1 MERKIYNFHS
11 KNKSSS
17 LNILITGASGF
28 IGKNLIPIL
37 LKKNN
42 ITVIVR
48 NKKKIEYQDWYKKVV
63 ILETDISR
71 KKIFSNKSYDVLI
84 HLAWEN
90 LNNHNSIK
98 HLKNLKKHKNFI
110 ETALKNN
117 IKRFIVAGTCQEY
130 GLREGKLNE
139 RMKVSPTTPYSKSK
153 NELRKFIFS
162 KKNKYNITIQWLRI
176 FYIYGRYQSKNTLFG
191 QIDETIK
198 KRKKIFNM
206 SSGQQIRDYLPIKN
220 LCIIIKLLV
229 DNPKVTGIIN
239 GCSGKKLKLINIIN
253 KYIGNTKINL
263 NKNYYKKPKHEPIN
277 FWGCCKKLNKLFK

>member
-1 MERKIYNFHS
+1 M
-11 KNKSSS
+11 
-17 LNILITGASGF
+17 
-28 IGKNLIPIL
+28 NLYEHI
-37 LKKNN
+37 
-42 ITVIVR
+42 
-48 NKKKIEYQDWYKKVV
+48 
-63 ILETDISR
+63 
-71 KKIFSNKSYDVLI
+71 
-84 HLAWEN
+84 N
-90 LNNHNSIK
+90 LN
-98 HLKNLKKHKNFI
+98 
-110 ETALKNN
+110 
-117 IKRFIVAGTCQEY
+117 
-130 GLREGKLNE
+130 
-139 RMKVSPTTPYSKSK
+139 
-153 NELRKFIFS
+153 
-162 KKNKYNITIQWLRI
+162 WLRI

-253 KYIGNTKINL
+253 KYIGNTKIYL